1 MSASTKKRLL
11 WAGGILLAL
20 VLLAVGMGVYYAGQ
34 AKRTLDQVT
43 QPGASQREV
52 SVYVLADDPAQDLSD
67 AAGYLFGSL
76 AGEEEAV
83 ARLED
88 ALGGSP
94 AVEEYPTAFALADAL
109 QQGACGA
116 VLLEESYQLSLSDA
130 RGYEWTAEGMR
141 RLGAVSLPPE
151 EAQPLPVPEGT
162 PERFLL
168 YLSGSDT
175 FGDIST
181 LSRSDVNILAAV
193 DTRAKRL
200 LLVATPRDFYVS
212 FSQTGGAKDKLTHAG
227 IYGIQASVDALETL
241 YGVEIDYTLRMNF
254 TGFVEI
260 IDALGGVSVYS
271 DREFTVENIRT
282 YRQGYNQLTGIEA
295 LTFARERMSFPEGD
309 YQRAKNQMEVIR
321 AVVEKASSPALV
333 QNLPAVLEAVSGNFE
348 TNMPQAQMLALA
360 PQLSGD
366 WDIQTYTAS
375 GESAYRET
383 WSMPGQEL
391 YVILP
396 DGASVEEASERLRAF
411 LKGE

>member
-20 VLLAVGMGVYYAGQ
+20 VVLAVGMGVYYAGQ
-34 AKRTLDQVT
+34 AKRTLNQVT

-83 ARLED
+83 ARLEE

-141 RLGAVSLPPE
+141 RLGAVSLPQE

-241 YGVEIDYTLRMNF
+241 YGVEID
-254 TGFVEI
+254 
-260 IDALGGVSVYS
+260 
-271 DREFTVENIRT
+271 
-282 YRQGYNQLTGIEA
+282 
-295 LTFARERMSFPEGD
+295 
-309 YQRAKNQMEVIR
+309 
-321 AVVEKASSPALV
+321 
-333 QNLPAVLEAVSGNFE
+333 
-348 TNMPQAQMLALA
+348 
-360 PQLSGD
+360 
-366 WDIQTYTAS
+366 
-375 GESAYRET
+375 
-383 WSMPGQEL
+383 
-391 YVILP
+391 
-396 DGASVEEASERLRAF
+396 
-411 LKGE
+411 